1 MNNCIKKTIAG
12 ITVGMVTLYTL
23 PLYAFAS
30 TESVYSKLKS
40 DGESY
45 QTIVTT
51 KDNDDEAFEREK
63 SIINAILE
71 ELCVRQYEYENVEGD
86 DIIAYYVKNKKPNEK
101 VVIVSSDKDLT
112 QLISDTVIVYNPR
125 MRDFVT
131 KDNSVEKI
139 GKM

>member
-51 KDNDDEAFEREK
+51 KDNDD
-63 SIINAILE
+63 
-71 ELCVRQYEYENVEGD
+71 
-86 DIIAYYVKNKKPNEK
+86 VKQEK
-101 VVIVSSDKDLT
+101 VEKELPVETRITYTLDGKEISSKELAGKSGKVTIKLEYINKVIN
-112 QLISDTVIVYNPR
+112 Q
-125 MRDFVT
+125 
-131 KDNSVEKI
+131 
-139 GKM
+139 